1 VCGKD
6 TVHPSLDLVTF
17 HAARASNQVLVV
29 EQRKDS
35 IKNGGNMEGLVRF
48 MNGTTG
54 RALRVVLG
62 LVLIY
67 LGLAVIGGTTGLVVA
82 VIGLLP
88 IALGLWGK
96 CILQLV
102 SK

>member
-1 VCGKD
+1 MD
-6 TVHPSLDLVTF
+6 
-17 HAARASNQVLVV
+17 
-29 EQRKDS
+29 
-35 IKNGGNMEGLVRF
+35 GLIRF

-67 LGLAVIGGTTGLVVA
+67 IGLAVLGGTTGLIVA

-96 CILQLV
+96 CLLQFV
-102 SK
+102 FK

>member
-1 VCGKD
+1 M
-6 TVHPSLDLVTF
+6 
-17 HAARASNQVLVV
+17 N
-29 EQRKDS
+29 
-35 IKNGGNMEGLVRF
+35 GLVQF
-48 MNGTTG
+48 MNSTAG

-67 LGLAVIGGTTGLVVA
+67 LGLAVIGGTTGLIVA
-82 VIGLLP
+82 VVGLVP

-96 CILQLV
+96 CALQLF

>member
-1 VCGKD
+1 
-6 TVHPSLDLVTF
+6 
-17 HAARASNQVLVV
+17 
-29 EQRKDS
+29 
-35 IKNGGNMEGLVRF
+35 MEGLVRF